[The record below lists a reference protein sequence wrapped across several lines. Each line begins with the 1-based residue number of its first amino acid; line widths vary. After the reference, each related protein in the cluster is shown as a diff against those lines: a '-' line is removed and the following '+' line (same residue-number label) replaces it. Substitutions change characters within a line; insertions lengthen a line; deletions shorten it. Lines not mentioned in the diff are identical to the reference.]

1 MMIKE
6 KISPKELLGKMDNP
20 ATPGTAGQVLTS
32 DGTDYSWDDIPKD
45 GSKLDQSSI
54 APEWSAGAHTLG
66 THVTHKGKYWKALAD
81 TSDEPTVL
89 SADWTL
95 EDDIDA
101 QIVAIKAL
109 IGTSDISKYGADVK
123 AAIVEIASN
132 VIADGAGAHNAI
144 YRGKFLGTSVTA
156 EQYAS
161 IADGTFK
168 DLFIGDYWIINGVT
182 WRIAAFDYWYNVAGD
197 NIDVHHVVIVPD
209 EALTTCQMN
218 STNITTGGYVGSD
231 FYTGANGNTGRATA
245 ISAVNSAFGAAHI
258 LHYNDYLIN
267 AVTDG
272 HPSGQVWQ
280 ECTVEL
286 MNEPMVYGGK
296 FFEPMANGTTVY
308 SNYTVSKSQLP
319 LFQHDHS
326 RICNRASWWLRGVV
340 SAAAFAIVN
349 GLGDANNGGASDSR
363 GVRPAFAIRA

>member
-1 MMIKE
+1 
-6 KISPKELLGKMDNP
+6 
-20 ATPGTAGQVLTS
+20 
-32 DGTDYSWDDIPKD
+32 
-45 GSKLDQSSI
+45 
-54 APEWSAGAHTLG
+54 
-66 THVTHKGKYWKALAD
+66 LAA

-89 SADWTL
+89 STDWTL

-101 QIVAIKAL
+101 QIAAIKAL
-109 IGTSDISKYGADVK
+109 IGTSDISKYGADIK

-182 WRIAAFDYWYNVAGD
+182 WRIAAFDYWYNIAGD

-209 EALTTCQMN
+209 EALATCQMN

-245 ISAVNSAFGAAHI
+245 ISAVNNAFGATHI

-286 MNEPMVYGGK
+286 MNEAMVYGGK

-326 RICNRASWWLRGVV
+326 RICNRASWWLRCVV
-340 SAAAFAIVN
+340 SSAYFAFVGN
-349 GLGDANNGGASDSR
+349 DGGAYGSVASTSF
-363 GVRPAFAIRA
+363 GVRPVFAIH

>member
-1 MMIKE
+1 MSVNIYDSNTGQLQ
-6 KISPKELLGKMDNP
+6 KIAGLLENENIGVPK
-20 ATPGTAGQVLTS
+20 AGTYTS
-32 DGTDYSWDDIPKD
+32 DTNSN
-45 GSKLDQSSI
+45 
-54 APEWSAGAHTLG
+54 
-66 THVTHKGKYWKALAD
+66 AD
-81 TSDEPTVL
+81 N
-89 SADWTL
+89 
-95 EDDIDA
+95 
-101 QIVAIKAL
+101 IKAL
-109 IGTSDISKYGADVK
+109 DTALVDINQAVSNVADKVSNSSDAYSDLKAYKTGDLVIYDNILYTCTQDCPAASWLVNSSCFTVDTLINVVSKLHFDIY
-123 AAIVEIASN
+123 N

-144 YRGKFLGTSVTA
+144 YRGKLLGTSVTA

-209 EALTTCQMN
+209 EALATCQMN

-245 ISAVNSAFGAAHI
+245 ISAVNNAFGATHI

-280 ECTVEL
+280 DCTVEL
-286 MNEPMVYGGK
+286 MSEAMVYGGK
-296 FFEPMANGTTVY
+296 FFEPMANGTTTY

-326 RICNRASWWLRGVV
+326 RICNRADWWLRGVV
-340 SAAAFAIVN
+340 SATNFALVGGRGRAANIS
-349 GLGDANNGGASDSR
+349 ASNSL